1 MITDEQIRKISF
13 AIAVIGVAGIVLIG
27 QYAVPEKI
35 TANMLTDEKI
45 GKLVEISGTVFSV
58 FSKDGNVFLGVAD
71 ASGNVSVVMFERT
84 ARTQKSVYDLKKGD
98 DVTVT
103 GKVLLYRSELEV
115 QADKIEKI

>member
-45 GKLVEISGTVFSV
+45 GKLVKISGTVFSV